1 MLTPMCVGITIR
13 EVATMYSDKHVILA
27 DVSEQTEGQ
36 MTIFDMLRNQ
46 SSVSDI
52 SLGFHKIDGS
62 DGSSLDSIKGA
73 KLNFSDL
80 VNYVGKTVIRV
91 FSKFNLEDYEVCKI
105 LRVEDYYGKPQCLV
119 QFRDDG
125 AKDFIFAD
133 HVGKIEEIYD
143 FC

>member
-1 MLTPMCVGITIR
+1 MLTPKCVGITIR
-13 EVATMYSDKHVILA
+13 EVTTMYSDKHVILT

-46 SSVSDI
+46 SSVADI

-91 FSKFNLEDYEVCKI
+91 FSKFNLEDY
-105 LRVEDYYGKPQCLV
+105 YGKPQCLV